1 MFAELLSK
9 NEKIL
14 FGVLAK
20 EVIVADK
27 VIKDEEKQYLSD
39 LEKIIGQIDKEISFE
54 KSVEELA
61 KLDNAKKR
69 AIITE
74 LLIIAKCDKNYAE
87 EEKVLIKKINT
98 SFGIPE
104 EIFNRMDTWSD
115 SYLKLIIEGNKM
127 IEVDL

>member
-74 LLIIAKCDKNYAE
+74 LLIIAKCDKNSAE

>member
-9 NEKIL
+9 NEKML

-39 LEKIIGQIDKEISFE
+39 LEKIIGQIDKDISFE
-54 KSVEELA
+54 NSVEELA

-87 EEKVLIKKINT
+87 EEKALIKRINT

-115 SYLKLIIEGNKM
+115 TYLEIIIEGNKM
-127 IEVDL
+127 IEADL

>member
-9 NEKIL
+9 NEKML

-39 LEKIIGQIDKEISFE
+39 LEKIIGQIDKDISFE
-54 KSVEELA
+54 NSVEELA
-61 KLDNAKKR
+61 KLANAKKR

-87 EEKVLIKKINT
+87 EEKALIKRINT

-115 SYLKLIIEGNKM
+115 SYLEIIIEGNKM
-127 IEVDL
+127 IEADL

>member
-20 EVIVADK
+20 EVIVTDK

>member
-74 LLIIAKCDKNYAE
+74 LLIIVKCDKNYAE

>member
-20 EVIVADK
+20 ELIIADK
-27 VIKDEEKQYLSD
+27 IIKDEEKQYLSD
-39 LEKIIGQIDKEISFE
+39 LEEIIGHITNEISFE
-54 KSVEELA
+54 KALDELV
-61 KLDNAKKR
+61 KLDNVKKR

-87 EEKVLIKKINT
+87 EEKELIKQINT

-104 EIFNRMDTWSD
+104 EVFNRMDAWSD
-115 SYLKLIIEGNKM
+115 SYIKLIIEGNIM

>member
-9 NEKIL
+9 NEKML

-39 LEKIIGQIDKEISFE
+39 LEKIIGQIDKDISFE
-54 KSVEELA
+54 NSVEELA

-87 EEKVLIKKINT
+87 EEKALIKRINT

-115 SYLKLIIEGNKM
+115 SYLEIIIEGNKM
-127 IEVDL
+127 IEADL